1 MGTRHR
7 VATIWHCFKAIA
19 LNIVSKS
26 ILTPRVKHFSYF
38 SLTQKSLCVVRC
50 RILLKI
56 LQAQLWFQS
65 GILLLT
71 QDMMT
76 KKSQSLGR
84 FKKAKLPP
92 WETERSQMYVFK
104 NLPDVLMYYSDI
116 LSNLCW
122 GKFFIKFFLSDR
134 IFKTDKHI
142 FYNCSCS
149 VSVFFYLVEVSP
161 AYDLSGNTSL
171 TAANLL
177 FEMICVLRL

>member
-1 MGTRHR
+1 M
-7 VATIWHCFKAIA
+7 
-19 LNIVSKS
+19 SKS

-38 SLTQKSLCVVRC
+38 SLTQKSLCVVGC

-116 LSNLCW
+116 LSTVTCVGESFLLNFFCRTGFSKRINIFPTTVRVQYLF
-122 GKFFIKFFLSDR
+122 FFI
-134 IFKTDKHI
+134 
-142 FYNCSCS
+142 
-149 VSVFFYLVEVSP
+149 
-161 AYDLSGNTSL
+161 
-171 TAANLL
+171 
-177 FEMICVLRL
+177 